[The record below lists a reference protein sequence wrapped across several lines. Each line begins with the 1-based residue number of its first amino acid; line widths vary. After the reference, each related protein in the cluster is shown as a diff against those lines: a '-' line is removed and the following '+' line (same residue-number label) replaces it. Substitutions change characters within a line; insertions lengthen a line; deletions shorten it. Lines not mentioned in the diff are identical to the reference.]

1 MTRVEPIPNVTRRP
15 PLAEL
20 EAIDKDLVFAGK
32 TIDRVAANQSLQAD
46 RGPCWFF
53 ETLRSA
59 RAAAAERVVRAVEA
73 PRYYAAW
80 RRISRCSTASV

>member
-32 TIDRVAANQSLQAD
+32 TIDRVTREPVAAPD
-46 RGPCWFF
+46 GG
-53 ETLRSA
+53 
-59 RAAAAERVVRAVEA
+59 
-73 PRYYAAW
+73 
-80 RRISRCSTASV
+80 RITVSRDVTSH